1 MDWEIIQGGFTLEL
15 FIDSLRLKL
24 LPLCGK
30 YENREPMSVIVM
42 YNASQHV
49 NYRVRQLIEDAGVA
63 LYYLPPYSPDFNP
76 IELTFK
82 DMKAWIKHNRTRMLE
97 YGNKRF

>member
-15 FIDSLRLKL
+15 FIDFLRLKV

-30 YENREPMSVIVM
+30 YEKREPMSVIVM
-42 YNASQHV
+42 DNASQHV

-63 LYYLPPYSPDFNP
+63 LYYLPLYSPDFNP

-82 DMKAWIKHNRTRMLE
+82 DMKA
-97 YGNKRF
+97 